1 MNNMEM
7 NSNVDECTPR
17 KRLFSNMN
25 KSETTT
31 SEADSKKQRLFSHV
45 DTDKNTPPEETPG
58 RRLFSHVE
66 AGKCTAVEEAPR
78 KRLFSHVEPTKK
90 PEEVQEPILLEND
103 IAQNQTATAISS
115 QPIKPNCPVTACAS
129 EKTSTTV
136 KGEMIVESAESQQN
150 FDLVLKKIIKK
161 ISDTRLGE
169 KAVWEYEWEIYMRGG
184 KITEVRVSAEDVSKF
199 KWVKDASRGT
209 AIYKNKEKPFD
220 EYVSEL
226 ILNSTVEMEVIY
238 STNGWKKLNGIP
250 VYIYDSGN
258 IGEKIKGI
266 KGNGEFQFKYS
277 KEEVGTKDIFD
288 KVLNML
294 EICSDHKITLPLFL
308 FAHVGV
314 LTTLFEESGNPV
326 KFMLAVIGETNSRKT
341 SLVLCMTKIF
351 NRQTIQEPE
360 VTFSSTEGGLEK
372 AIGTH
377 PDCVLTI
384 DDFMPAA
391 TRAKQAELDKKLEKI
406 TRMYGDRKGIERMTD
421 FARNPNAGYYPV
433 RGVGIITGEHIHGVK
448 SSLTRHLILD
458 IKDDSVENKML
469 RYYQRNWKILTTHIY
484 DFIAWI
490 TEKYWQTV
498 EHISTRMDCYRTE
511 KISKYPRYTE
521 MYGVLCVT
529 AEIFLTYAKD
539 RGFLEEEQI
548 PDLFMEWQGI
558 ILQVIRGNEKA
569 LKMKDWSEILREVCR
584 AIYESGEV
592 EPLPTEEQ
600 INYGERIF
608 ADSEYLYVRLD
619 VLLEKVKN
627 CLRLWGIEWANFSK
641 YAVLNE
647 LEAKG
652 LIETRGK
659 AEGKRTLKLPGS
671 KKNKQRFLYIRLDK
685 ILKEREE
692 L

>member
-1 MNNMEM
+1 MNNKEM
-7 NSNVDECTPR
+7 HSNGEECTTR
-17 KRLFSNMN
+17 KRLFSNTN
-25 KSETTT
+25 KTECTTL
-31 SEADSKKQRLFSHV
+31 EADSQKRRLFSRV
-45 DTDKNTPPEETPG
+45 DTDKNTTPEEMPG
-58 RRLFSHVE
+58 RRLFSHVDAE
-66 AGKCTAVEEAPR
+66 KCTAVEEVPK
-78 KRLFSHVEPTKK
+78 KRLFSHVEPSDEAEKMAEATESEKK
-90 PEEVQEPILLEND
+90 QV
-103 IAQNQTATAISS
+103 QNQTEMLIPNQSS
-115 QPIKPNCPVTACAS
+115 MSSCPVTACVS
-129 EKTSTTV
+129 EKTSTAV
-136 KGEMIVESAESQQN
+136 KGEVIVESAESHQN
-150 FDLVLKKIIKK
+150 FDLILKKIIKK

-169 KAVWEYEWEIYMRGG
+169 KAAWEYEWDIYMRVG
-184 KITEVRVSAEDVSKF
+184 KIKEVRVSAEDVSKF
-199 KWVKDASRGT
+199 KWVRDASRGT
-209 AIYKNKEKPFD
+209 AIYKNKEKTFD
-220 EYVSEL
+220 EYISEL
-226 ILNSTVEMEVIY
+226 ILNSSVEWEVIY

-250 VYIYDSGN
+250 VYVYDSGN

-266 KGNGEFQFKYS
+266 RGNGEMHFEYC
-277 KEEVGTKDIFD
+277 EEAVGTEYIFTEAVKMLGICDD
-288 KVLNML
+288 KR
-294 EICSDHKITLPLFL
+294 ITLPIFL
-308 FAHVGV
+308 FTHAGI

-341 SLVLCMTKIF
+341 SLALCMTKIF
-351 NRQTIQEPE
+351 NRQAIQEPE

-458 IKDDSVENKML
+458 IEEKSVRNKIL
-469 RYYQRNWKILTTHIY
+469 SHYQKNWKILTTHLY
-484 DFIAWI
+484 DFVAWV
-490 TEKYWQTV
+490 TGNYWQTV
-498 EHISTRMDCYRTE
+498 EHISQKMDFYRAG
-511 KISKYPRYTE
+511 KVSKYPRYTE

-529 AEIFLTYAKD
+529 AEIFLEYAKK
-539 RGFLEEEQI
+539 RGFLDEEQF
-548 PDLFMEWQGI
+548 PNLFTEWQGI

-608 ADSEYLYVRLD
+608 TDSEYLYVRLD

-627 CLRLWGIEWANFSK
+627 CLRLWGVEWANFSK

-659 AEGKRTLKLPGS
+659 SEGKRTLKLPGS
-671 KKNKQRFLYIRLDK
+671 KINKQRFLYIRIEK
-685 ILKEREE
+685 ILKEEE
-692 L
+692 V

>member
-1 MNNMEM
+1 MNNRKV

-17 KRLFSNMN
+17 KRLFSNVN
-25 KSETTT
+25 KSESTT
-31 SEADSKKQRLFSHV
+31 SEVNPQKRRLFSQV
-45 DTDKNTPPEETPG
+45 DTDKNITPEEMIG
-58 RRLFSHVE
+58 RRLFSHVD
-66 AGKCTAVEEAPR
+66 AGKCTAVEQVPR
-78 KRLFSHVEPTKK
+78 KRLFSRVEST
-90 PEEVQEPILLEND
+90 ILSEND
-103 IAQNQTATAISS
+103 IAQNRAATVISS
-115 QPIKPNCPVTACAS
+115 QPIKPSCPVTACAS
-129 EKTSTTV
+129 EDTNTAV
-136 KGEMIVESAESQQN
+136 KGTTIVESAEGQQN

-161 ISDTRLGE
+161 ISYTRFGE
-169 KAVWEYEWEIYMRGG
+169 KEAWEYEWDIYMRGR
-184 KITEVRVSAEDVSKF
+184 KITEFSISAEDVSKF

-220 EYVSEL
+220 EYISQL
-226 ILNSTVEMEVIY
+226 ILNSTVEMEVVY
-238 STNGWKKLNGIP
+238 STNGWKKVNGAP
-250 VYIYDSGN
+250 VYIYDKGN
-258 IGEKIKGI
+258 IGDKIGGI
-266 KGNGEFQFKYS
+266 KGNGDFRFKYC
-277 KEEVGTKDIFD
+277 KETVGTEDIFD
-288 KVLNML
+288 KVLKML

-341 SLVLCMTKIF
+341 SLALCMTKIF
-351 NRQTIQEPE
+351 NRKAIQEPE

-391 TRAKQAELDKKLEKI
+391 TRTKQAELDKKLEKI

-421 FARNPNAGYYPV
+421 FAQNPNAGYYPV

-458 IKDDSVENKML
+458 IKDDSVKNEIL
-469 RYYQRNWKILTTHIY
+469 RYYQRNWKILTTHLY

-490 TEKYWQTV
+490 TENYWQTG
-498 EHISTRMDCYRTE
+498 EHISTKMDYYRTE

-529 AEIFLTYAKD
+529 AEILLTYAKD
-539 RGFLEEEQI
+539 RGFLEEEQTS
-548 PDLFMEWQGI
+548 DLFMEWQGI

-569 LKMKDWSEILREVCR
+569 LKTNDFGEILGDVCK
-584 AIYESGEV
+584 AIYESGEI
-592 EPLPTEEQ
+592 EPLPAEEQ
-600 INYGERIF
+600 PNYAGRIF
-608 ADSEYLYVRLD
+608 ADSRYLYVRLE
-619 VLLEKVKN
+619 VFLEKAKSY
-627 CLRLWGIEWANFSK
+627 LRLWGIEWANFSK

-671 KKNKQRFLYIRLDK
+671 KKNKQRFLYIRLVN
-685 ILKEREE
+685 ILKNE
-692 L
+692 

>member
-1 MNNMEM
+1 MNNMER
-7 NSNVDECTPR
+7 NSNGGECTPR
-17 KRLFSNMN
+17 KRLFSSAN
-25 KSETTT
+25 KTECTT
-31 SEADSKKQRLFSHV
+31 SEADSQKRRLFSRVDTDKNTASEEMLGGRLFSHV
-45 DTDKNTPPEETPG
+45 DAEK
-58 RRLFSHVE
+58 HM
-66 AGKCTAVEEAPR
+66 AVEEAPR
-78 KRLFSHVEPTKK
+78 KRLFSRVESTKE
-90 PEEVQEPILLEND
+90 PEKMLETLLSEND
-103 IAQNQTATAISS
+103 MGQNHVATAISS
-115 QPIKPNCPVTACAS
+115 QSIKPNCPVTACAS
-129 EKTSTTV
+129 EKTSTAV

-161 ISDTRLGE
+161 ISYTRLGE
-169 KAVWEYEWEIYMRGG
+169 KAAWEYEWKIYMRGG
-184 KITEVRVSAEDVSKF
+184 KITEVRVAAEDVSKF
-199 KWVKDASRGT
+199 KWVKVASRGT

-220 EYVSEL
+220 EYISQM

-238 STNGWKKLNGIP
+238 STNGWKKVNGVP
-250 VYIYDSGN
+250 VYIYDKGN
-258 IGEKIKGI
+258 IGNKIGGI
-266 KGNGEFQFKYS
+266 KGNGEFQFKYCA
-277 KEEVGTKDIFD
+277 ETVGTVDIFD
-288 KVLNML
+288 EVLKML

-314 LTTLFEESGNPV
+314 LTTPFEESGNPV

-341 SLVLCMTKIF
+341 SLALCMTKIF
-351 NRQTIQEPE
+351 NRVTIQEPE

-391 TRAKQAELDKKLEKI
+391 TRTKQAELDKKLEKI

-433 RGVGIITGEHIHGVK
+433 RGVGIITGEQIHGVK

-458 IKDDSVENKML
+458 IKDDSVKNEIL
-469 RYYQRNWKILTTHIY
+469 RYYQRNWKILTTHLY

-490 TEKYWQTV
+490 TENYWQTG
-498 EHISTRMDCYRTE
+498 EHISTKMDYYRTE

-529 AEIFLTYAKD
+529 AEILLTYAKD
-539 RGFLEEEQI
+539 RGFLEEEQTS
-548 PDLFMEWQGI
+548 DLFMEWQGI

-600 INYGERIF
+600 PNYAGRIF
-608 ADSEYLYVRLD
+608 ADSRYLYVRLE
-619 VLLEKVKN
+619 VFLEKAKSY
-627 CLRLWGIEWANFSK
+627 LRLWGIEWANFSK

-671 KKNKQRFLYIRLDK
+671 KKNKQRFLYIRLVN
-685 ILKEREE
+685 ILKNE
-692 L
+692 

>member
-1 MNNMEM
+1 MEM
-7 NSNVDECTPR
+7 NQNENEATQQ
-17 KRLFSNMN
+17 KRLFSSAN
-25 KSETTT
+25 KTETTT
-31 SEADSKKQRLFSHV
+31 SEADSQKRRLFSHV
-45 DTDKNTPPEETPG
+45 ETDKNTPPEETP
-58 RRLFSHVE
+58 RARLFSRVE

-78 KRLFSHVEPTKK
+78 KRLFSRVEPTKETEK
-90 PEEVQEPILLEND
+90 ILETGLSEND
-103 IAQNQTATAISS
+103 MVQNQVATAISS
-115 QPIKPNCPVTACAS
+115 QPIKPSDPVTACAS
-129 EKTSTTV
+129 ENTSALV
-136 KGEMIVESAESQQN
+136 ERKEIVESRKNQSN
-150 FDLVLKKIIKK
+150 FDLALKKVIKK
-161 ISDTRLGE
+161 ICDTRSGE
-169 KAVWEYEWEIYMRGG
+169 KETWEYEWEIYMQGG

-199 KWVKDASRGT
+199 RWIKNASRGT

-220 EYVSEL
+220 EYVSQL
-226 ILNSTVEMEVIY
+226 ILNSTIEMEVLY

-277 KEEVGTKDIFD
+277 KEEVGTEDIFD

-314 LTTLFEESGNPV
+314 LTTPFEESGNPV

-341 SLVLCMTKIF
+341 SLALCMTKIF
-351 NRQTIQEPE
+351 NRQAIQEPE

-391 TRAKQAELDKKLEKI
+391 TRTKQAELDKKLEKI
-406 TRMYGDRKGIERMTD
+406 TRMYGDRKGVERMTD
-421 FARNPNAGYYPV
+421 FAQNPNAGYYPV
-433 RGVGIITGEHIHGVK
+433 KGVGIITGEHIHGVK
-448 SSLTRHLILD
+448 SSLTRHLILPVERE
-458 IKDDSVENKML
+458 SVRNEIL
-469 RYYQRNWKILTTHIY
+469 GFYQKNWSILPTYLY
-484 DFIAWI
+484 DFIDW
-490 TEKYWQTV
+490 TTDHYWEV
-498 EHISTRMDCYRTE
+498 VNYIAARMENYRTE
-511 KISKYPRYTE
+511 KISAYPRYIE
-521 MYGVLCVT
+521 MYGILCVT
-529 AEIFLTYAKD
+529 AEVFFTYATD
-539 RGFLEEEQI
+539 RLFLSKEQQQK
-548 PDLFMEWQGI
+548 LLAEWKEI
-558 ILQVIRGNEKA
+558 LLQVVRNNEKA
-569 LKMKDWSEILREVCR
+569 LKTNDWSEILKEVCR
-584 AIYESGEV
+584 TIYESGEI
-592 EPLPTEEQ
+592 EPLPVEEQ
-600 INYGERIF
+600 ANYEGRIF
-608 ADSEYLYVRLD
+608 VDSKYLYVRLE
-619 VLLEKVKN
+619 VFLEKTKS
-627 CLRLWGIEWANFSK
+627 CLRLWGVGWANYSK

-659 AEGKRTLKLPGS
+659 SEGKRTLKLPGS

>member
-1 MNNMEM
+1 MNDMEM
-7 NSNVDECTPR
+7 NPNENEATQR
-17 KRLFSNMN
+17 KRLFSNEN
-25 KSETTT
+25 KSKCTT
-31 SEADSKKQRLFSHV
+31 SEADSPKRRLFSRV
-45 DTDKNTPPEETPG
+45 DTDKNTISEEMHG
-58 RRLFSHVE
+58 KRLFSNVDVE
-66 AGKCTAVEEAPR
+66 KYTAVEEAPR
-78 KRLFSHVEPTKK
+78 KRLFSRVESAKEK
-90 PEEVQEPILLEND
+90 MLEALLSEND
-103 IAQNQTATAISS
+103 MAQNHVATAMSS
-115 QPIKPNCPVTACAS
+115 QPIKPNCPVTACVS
-129 EKTSTTV
+129 EETSTV
-136 KGEMIVESAESQQN
+136 VEGNIIVEVAESQQN
-150 FDLVLKKIIKK
+150 FDLILKKIIKK

-169 KAVWEYEWEIYMRGG
+169 KTAWEYEWEIYMRGR
-184 KITEVRVSAEDVSKF
+184 KITEVRVSTEDVSRF

-220 EYVSEL
+220 EYISQL

-238 STNGWKKLNGIP
+238 LTNGWKKVNGAP
-250 VYIYDSGN
+250 VYIYDKGN
-258 IGEKIKGI
+258 IGNKIEGI
-266 KGNGEFQFKYS
+266 KGNGEFQFKYC
-277 KEEVGTKDIFD
+277 KEAVGTKDIFD
-288 KVLNML
+288 EVLKML

-341 SLVLCMTKIF
+341 SLALCMTKIF
-351 NRQTIQEPE
+351 NRQAIQEPE

-421 FARNPNAGYYPV
+421 FARNPYAGYYPV

-458 IKDDSVENKML
+458 IKDDSVKNEIL
-469 RYYQRNWKILTTHIY
+469 RYHQRNWKILTTHLY
-484 DFIAWI
+484 DFIVWI
-490 TEKYWQTV
+490 TENYWQTV
-498 EHISTRMDCYRTE
+498 EHISTKMDYYRTE

-529 AEIFLTYAKD
+529 AEIFLTYAQN
-539 RGFLEEEQI
+539 RGFLNEEQTHE
-548 PDLFMEWQGI
+548 LLMEWQGT
-558 ILQVIRGNEKA
+558 ILQVIRSNENA
-569 LKMKDWSEILREVCR
+569 LKLNDVGEILREVCR

-619 VLLEKVKN
+619 VLLEKAKN
-627 CLRLWGIEWANFSK
+627 YLRLWGIKWANFSK
-641 YAVLNE
+641 HAVLNE
-647 LEAKG
+647 LEAKE

-659 AEGKRTLKLPGS
+659 TEGKRTLKLPGS
-671 KKNKQRFLYIRLDK
+671 KKNKQRFLYIRLEK
-685 ILKEREE
+685 ILKMSRRD
-692 L
+692 